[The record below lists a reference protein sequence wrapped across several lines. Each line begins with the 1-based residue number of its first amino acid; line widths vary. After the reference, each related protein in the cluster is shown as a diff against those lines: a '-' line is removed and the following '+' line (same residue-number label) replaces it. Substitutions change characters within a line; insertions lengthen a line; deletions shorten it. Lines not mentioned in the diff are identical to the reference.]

1 MNRKLYRSNTPAKKL
16 RAGTPP
22 RPSSPCKIQLK
33 NIKEQRTDFICG
45 PCREQLDGLTCIGN
59 VNAYLSSERR
69 RHGRSEVIVTYRM
82 QMRRTDSAR
91 RDHGLRPTRA
101 LQYGLNWLRPFQTTW
116 NYAATST
123 EVCGHWKNSVRRQA
137 AVPVKDPRNVSR
149 GNIRHWSATTTASGL
164 ELQLGNLAAK
174 NLRLRSTLWC
184 FYSIIMPPPPRR
196 GIKQL
201 CYLTSVCLS
210 DVCRLTSVCLV
221 HRA

>member
-1 MNRKLYRSNTPAKKL
+1 MNRKLYRSQINFKVWNTPAKKL

-22 RPSSPCKIQLK
+22 RPSSPCKIQLN

-116 NYAATST
+116 N
-123 EVCGHWKNSVRRQA
+123 
-137 AVPVKDPRNVSR
+137 R
-149 GNIRHWSATTTASGL
+149 GNIDGGVR
-164 ELQLGNLAAK
+164 
-174 NLRLRSTLWC
+174 TLKK
-184 FYSIIMPPPPRR
+184 FRPPPGR
-196 GIKQL
+196 
-201 CYLTSVCLS
+201 TSGKRSAQCFAWKYPSLIRN
-210 DVCRLTSVCLV
+210 DDGLWI
-221 HRA
+221 RAAVGQFSSKKPAITFNSLMFLFDYYAPAP